1 MATEEQLRLEIEN
14 LDLRRL
20 LTKAGVDAAEK
31 KVMEGLQQL
40 LLLELHHRIKN
51 TLAMVTAI
59 ISQTLRTAA
68 SLEHGQ
74 LAIEHR
80 LAALSRVHDVL
91 LETNW
96 THASLA
102 KILKAAT
109 EPFNEAESSRFVIQS
124 ADLDVSAEAVLPLA
138 MVLNELCTNAVK
150 YGALSASG
158 GGVEITATA
167 DLQHHKFRLRW
178 TERGGPPVVEPARRS
193 FGSRLIEHSFVRQL
207 EGEAQLT
214 FHPAGVVCVL
224 DIPLNALLPRADDRT
239 V

>member
-1 MATEEQLRLEIEN
+1 MATDEQLRLEIEN

-31 KVMEGLQQL
+31 KVLEGLQQL
-40 LLLELHHRIKN
+40 VLLELHHRIKN
-51 TLAMVTAI
+51 TLAMVSAI

-80 LAALSRVHDVL
+80 LGALSRVHDVL

-102 KILKAAT
+102 TILKAAT
-109 EPFNEAESSRFVIQS
+109 EPFNEAETSRFIIQS

-138 MVLNELCTNAVK
+138 MVLNELYTNAVK
-150 YGALSASG
+150 YGALSVP
-158 GGVEITATA
+158 GGVVEIAATA
-167 DLQHHKFRLRW
+167 DVGRHQFCLRW
-178 TERGGPPVVEPARRS
+178 TERGGAPVVEPARRS
-193 FGSRLIEHSFVRQL
+193 FGSRLIEHSFVHQL
-207 EGEAQLT
+207 GGEAQLT

-224 DIPLNALLPRADDRT
+224 DIPLHELLPHAGDRPA
-239 V
+239 